1 MLVRIFKK
9 IKGKTCT
16 KDMKKE
22 SMNCLIHAVNKMMM
36 SDVCDEVKVE
46 LYHLNTKQSNFVKDL
61 YSDMCHVPDRVV
73 DLRL

>member
-1 MLVRIFKK
+1 
-9 IKGKTCT
+9 
-16 KDMKKE
+16 
-22 SMNCLIHAVNKMMM
+22 MMM

>member
-1 MLVRIFKK
+1 M
-9 IKGKTCT
+9 CT
-16 KDMKKE
+16 KDMKNE
-22 SMNCLIHAVNKMMM
+22 SMNCLIHAVNKMIM
-36 SDVCDEVKVE
+36 SDEVKIE